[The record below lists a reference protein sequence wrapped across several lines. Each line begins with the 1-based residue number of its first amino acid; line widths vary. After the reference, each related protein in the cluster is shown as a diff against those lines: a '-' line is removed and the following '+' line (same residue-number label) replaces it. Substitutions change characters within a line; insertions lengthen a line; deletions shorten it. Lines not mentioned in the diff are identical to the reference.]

1 MTAVTNKLRITP
13 RVSAGAQALPLLDFL
28 AGEHAHAIAYL
39 WPKPHTEFY
48 ALPAARR
55 HVAGMVVAGATAEIW
70 SGDRKI
76 SVQIE
81 RAKDGDLARL
91 IAGDT
96 VPGLMKA
103 LAKCGEQLWT
113 ARDYLQFVELFQT
126 LNGARFLRHAKDIR
140 PSLFGPAAALPDELR
155 VPKIAGALTTVTA
168 AQNLAE
174 AYTIIAARGD
184 GAGVAQRWGRAKD
197 RRALFIMASQDLT
210 PSVFKP
216 MTLPPDLPAPFE
228 PVTTRKELNA
238 LALEFENCLRDYTID
253 IAAGRMAVFAWRGE
267 PKAAVA
273 IRQDAAGWR
282 LAEAQGQA
290 NDDLPEA
297 TLKEI
302 ASELG
307 KVGVRMGRALSV
319 LAGWLERYGNGHEN
333 EEARFDECYD
343 TLYLGDLWN

>member
-1 MTAVTNKLRITP
+1 MTAVTNKLRIKP
-13 RVSAGAQALPLLDFL
+13 RVAAGAQALPLLDFL
-28 AGEHAHAIAYL
+28 AGEHAHAIAYM

-55 HVAGMVVAGATAEIW
+55 HVAGMVAAGATAEVW

-76 SVQIE
+76 AVQIE
-81 RAKDGDLARL
+81 RAKDGELARL
-91 IAGDT
+91 IAGNT

-103 LAKCGEQLWT
+103 LAKCGERLWSG
-113 ARDYLQFVELFQT
+113 RDYLQFVELFQT

-140 PSLFGPAAALPDELR
+140 PSLFGPAAALPDALR
-155 VPKIAGALTTVTA
+155 VPKIAGVVTTVTA
-168 AQNLAE
+168 ARNLAE
-174 AYTIIAARGD
+174 AYAIIAARGD
-184 GAGVAQRWGRAKD
+184 GAGTAQRWGRAKD
-197 RRALFIMASQDLT
+197 RRALFAMAAKELT
-210 PSVFKP
+210 PNVFKP
-216 MTLPPDLPAPFE
+216 MTQPPLLPAPFE
-228 PVTTRKELNA
+228 PIMTRKALNA

-282 LAEAQGQA
+282 LAEAQGHN

-297 TLKEI
+297 ALKEI
-302 ASELG
+302 VEAFR
-307 KVGVRMGRALSV
+307 KAGVRTGRALSV
-319 LAGWLERYGNGHEN
+319 LAGWLERYANGHEN
-333 EEARFDECYD
+333 EEAHFEEYYD